1 MATLIIVICTL
12 VGCAILYALAA
23 DKADQM
29 VKDESISN
37 HKDNHGDHIPL
48 KNSRYLPVITK
59 EQFIEVRRT
68 SILLYDLLKR
78 ICNNQNVYNGINDD
92 SVNAGGSRMANQD
105 YFLFTLKSIFVQDL
119 KRCYE
124 EMGHKITFLK
134 AFKDEQCLALVL
146 GVINDISGFED
157 YELFSKSM
165 NETNKS
171 DIMRHVSEIYYGL
184 VDSGI
189 RFSIEGD
196 DELG

>member
-68 SILLYDLLKR
+68 STLLYDLLK
-78 ICNNQNVYNGINDD
+78 
-92 SVNAGGSRMANQD
+92 
-105 YFLFTLKSIFVQDL
+105 KDL
-119 KRCYE
+119 QQSK
-124 EMGHKITFLK
+124 
-134 AFKDEQCLALVL
+134 CL
-146 GVINDISGFED
+146 
-157 YELFSKSM
+157 
-165 NETNKS
+165 
-171 DIMRHVSEIYYGL
+171 
-184 VDSGI
+184 
-189 RFSIEGD
+189 
-196 DELG
+196 